1 MNHISYHY
9 VTLLLHILTYSE
21 IIRVIESLQLTEKY
35 KVATP
40 VDWKVGIRNLNFFY

>member
-1 MNHISYHY
+1 MFCVTKKTAIKILLSIS
-9 VTLLLHILTYSE
+9 SE

-40 VDWKVGIRNLNFFY
+40 VDWKVGLIRFNFS